1 MNSAKDR
8 LLLYLKHIGM
18 GQTKFEA
25 RCGLSRGYINNMRGA
40 ISTDKLQLIIS
51 SCPDLNPLWLATGE
65 GEMLRSRISQTSHG
79 DNSPNVVGGNATV
92 SSALKTVERALEELS
107 EQRKLLAEQNE
118 RIAEQNERMAEL
130 MRYIIDKKG

>member
-1 MNSAKDR
+1 METAKDR
-8 LLLYLKHIGM
+8 ILEYLRYVGIG
-18 GQTKFEA
+18 QCKFEVL
-25 RCGLSRGYINNMRGA
+25 CGLSNGYVNNLRRS
-40 ISTDKLQLIIS
+40 ITTEKLQKIIGTF
-51 SCPDLNPLWLATGE
+51 PDLNPLWLATGE